1 MQLYVFLSRAIIS
14 NGLTNSAPNQKSV
27 KKMSKIHQKS
37 WSGGNGSKLCKRFL
51 GELRKEK
58 SKTLQHCFLNA
69 ECKKWLCGLVKKE
82 TKMKVGERDNAK
94 GVSQYPYRRSP
105 GADPGEVKWGNFH
118 PPFSEPPPPF
128 FFFSYPSNIE
138 IIFDFSDFSD

>member
-1 MQLYVFLSRAIIS
+1 MIAALRQISERIFFRISACNQLTKRLRYDV
-14 NGLTNSAPNQKSV
+14 
-27 KKMSKIHQKS
+27 
-37 WSGGNGSKLCKRFL
+37 KRFL

-69 ECKKWLCGLVKKE
+69 EYKKWLCGLVKKE
-82 TKMKVGERDNAK
+82 TKTKVGERDNAK

-118 PPFSEPPPPF
+118 PPFSEPPPF
-128 FFFSYPSNIE
+128 FFLIPQILK
-138 IIFDFSDFSD
+138 